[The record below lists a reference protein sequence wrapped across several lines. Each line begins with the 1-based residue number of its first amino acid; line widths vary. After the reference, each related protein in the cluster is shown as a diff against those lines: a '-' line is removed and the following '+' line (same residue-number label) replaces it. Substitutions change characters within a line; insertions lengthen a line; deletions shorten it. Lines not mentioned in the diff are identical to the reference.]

1 MLQLI
6 EANWPLVAGAVA
18 VLLLLAVLLLRSR
31 TKTPER
37 REFNDVLS
45 EGAAPAQRNTALIDA
60 PPAAAIVPPPAPAAP
75 PPAPA
80 DMAPAEGTPVDVAPA
95 PAAPEANVVPPP
107 VGDDD
112 LTRIKGL
119 GPKLRATLAGLGVT
133 RFAQIAAWSEAD
145 IARIDAQL
153 GAFAG
158 RPTRD
163 NWVEQA
169 RLLSAGE
176 TGAYEEKFGKL

>member
-75 PPAPA
+75 PPAPV
-80 DMAPAEGTPVDVAPA
+80 DMAPAEVAPVDVARRRPRPGRMSCRPRLWKTTSPA
-95 PAAPEANVVPPP
+95 SRAWAPSCAQRLP
-107 VGDDD
+107 V
-112 LTRIKGL
+112 
-119 GPKLRATLAGLGVT
+119 
-133 RFAQIAAWSEAD
+133 WE
-145 IARIDAQL
+145 
-153 GAFAG
+153 
-158 RPTRD
+158 
-163 NWVEQA
+163 
-169 RLLSAGE
+169 
-176 TGAYEEKFGKL
+176 

>member
-6 EANWPLVAGAVA
+6 EANWQLVAGAVA
-18 VLLLLAVLLLRSR
+18 LLLVVAFLLLRR
-31 TKTPER
+31 GGKAPER

-45 EGAAPAQRNTALIDA
+45 EGAAPAQRNTALIDT
-60 PPAAAIVPPPAPAAP
+60 PPAAAIPVPPPPTAP
-75 PPAPA
+75 PA
-80 DMAPAEGTPVDVAPA
+80 DAVATA
-95 PAAPEANVVPPP
+95 D
-107 VGDDD
+107 GDD

-119 GPKLRATLAGLGVT
+119 GPKLKTLLASLGVT
-133 RFAQIAAWSEAD
+133 QFAQIAAWTEAD

-169 RLLSAGE
+169 KLLSSGDTA
-176 TGAYEEKFGKL
+176 AYEDKFGKL

>member
-6 EANWPLVAGAVA
+6 EANWQLVAGAVA
-18 VLLLLAVLLLRSR
+18 LLLVVAFLLLRR
-31 TKTPER
+31 GGKAPER

-45 EGAAPAQRNTALIDA
+45 EGAAPAQRNTALIDT
-60 PPAAAIVPPPAPAAP
+60 PPAAAIPVPPPPTAP
-75 PPAPA
+75 PA
-80 DMAPAEGTPVDVAPA
+80 DAL
-95 PAAPEANVVPPP
+95 AAAD
-107 VGDDD
+107 GDD

-119 GPKLRATLAGLGVT
+119 GPKLKTLLASLGVT
-133 RFAQIAAWSEAD
+133 QFGQIAAWTDED
-145 IARIDAQL
+145 VARIDAQL

-169 RLLSAGE
+169 KLLSSGDTA
-176 TGAYEEKFGKL
+176 AYEDKFGKL

>member
-18 VLLLLAVLLLRSR
+18 LLLVVAILLLRR
-31 TKTPER
+31 AGKAPER

-45 EGAAPAQRNTALIDA
+45 EGAAPALRNTALIDA
-60 PPAAAIVPPPAPAAP
+60 PPAATIAPPAP
-75 PPAPA
+75 
-80 DMAPAEGTPVDVAPA
+80 
-95 PAAPEANVVPPP
+95 PP
-107 VGDDD
+107 VELATDAGGDD

-119 GPKLRATLAGLGVT
+119 GPKLKTLLASLGVT
-133 RFAQIAAWSEAD
+133 RFDQIAGWTDAD
-145 IARIDAQL
+145 VARIDAQL

-169 RLLSAGE
+169 KFLAADDMAGFE
-176 TGAYEEKFGKL
+176 GRFGKL

>member
-6 EANWPLVAGAVA
+6 EANWQLVAGAVA
-18 VLLLLAVLLLRSR
+18 LLLVVAFLLLRR
-31 TKTPER
+31 GGKAPER

-45 EGAAPAQRNTALIDA
+45 EGAAPAQRNTALIDT
-60 PPAAAIVPPPAPAAP
+60 PPAAAIPVPPPPTAP
-75 PPAPA
+75 PA
-80 DMAPAEGTPVDVAPA
+80 DAVATA
-95 PAAPEANVVPPP
+95 D
-107 VGDDD
+107 GDD

-119 GPKLRATLAGLGVT
+119 GPKLKTLLASLGVT
-133 RFAQIAAWSEAD
+133 QFAQIAAWTDED
-145 IARIDAQL
+145 VARIDAQL

-169 RLLSAGE
+169 KLLSSGDTA
-176 TGAYEEKFGKL
+176 AYEDKFGKL

>member
-18 VLLLLAVLLLRSR
+18 LLLVVAILLLRR
-31 TKTPER
+31 AGKAPER

-60 PPAAAIVPPPAPAAP
+60 PPAAAIVTPAP
-75 PPAPA
+75 PPVEPAPV
-80 DMAPAEGTPVDVAPA
+80 AEG
-95 PAAPEANVVPPP
+95 
-107 VGDDD
+107 DD

-119 GPKLRATLAGLGVT
+119 GPKLKTLLASLGVT
-133 RFAQIAAWSEAD
+133 RFEQIAAWSDED
-145 IARIDAQL
+145 VARIDAQL

-169 RLLSAGE
+169 KLLSSGDTA
-176 TGAYEEKFGKL
+176 AYEDKFGKL